1 MDDPTAGRKNSYFQ
15 GVPIFWGFS
24 ERYPVSCGGESL
36 FLRGFHIGIWRGGGT
51 NKGIVT
57 DYMGVPVPLG
67 TFTKG
72 EPHFIREDPHYM
84 GGGNSLEKGF

>member
-1 MDDPTAGRKNSYFQ
+1 MGENLY
-15 GVPIFWGFS
+15 
-24 ERYPVSCGGESL
+24 SCGVFILAYGK
-36 FLRGFHIGIWRGGGT
+36 GDT

-72 EPHFIREDPHYM
+72 EPHFIRKDPYY
-84 GGGNSLEKGF
+84 GGGDSLEKGF